1 MYTLHTTPYVYN
13 IRYSDKYMH
22 LLYTLQVALNIRR
35 FFALVPIAEFLF
47 EFLDSSR
54 YRCV

>member
-22 LLYTLQVALNIRR
+22 LLYTLQGALNIRR
-35 FFALVPIAEFLF
+35 FFALVPIAELLF

-54 YRCV
+54 Y